1 MAQSSG
7 QLAGYSTRTN
17 SAKGTVMF
25 SWAIVFLVIAV
36 VAALFGFSGLAGT
49 AVNIAWILAV
59 LGIILF
65 VVLLALGRRPPSP

>member
-1 MAQSSG
+1 
-7 QLAGYSTRTN
+7 
-17 SAKGTVMF
+17 MF
-25 SWAIVFLVIAV
+25 SWAIAFLIIGL

-65 VVLLALGRRPPSP
+65 VVFTLVGRRPPSP

>member
-1 MAQSSG
+1 
-7 QLAGYSTRTN
+7 
-17 SAKGTVMF
+17 MF
-25 SWAIVFLVIAV
+25 SWAIAFLVIGL

-65 VVLLALGRRPPSP
+65 VVFIVVGRRPPSP